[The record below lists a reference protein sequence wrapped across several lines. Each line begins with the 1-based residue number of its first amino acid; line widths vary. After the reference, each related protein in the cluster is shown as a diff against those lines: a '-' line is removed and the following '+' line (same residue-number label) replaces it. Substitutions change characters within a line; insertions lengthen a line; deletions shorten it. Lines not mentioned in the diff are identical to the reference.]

1 MRGSTIIVTTVPV
14 IKAMFFAEMFFFH
27 LPYNPFHRALAIC
40 LLTFSRASLAQPMFT
55 KTPYLKFVRELIG
68 EMVKKPE
75 KWQRFWEVATCSE
88 KYVSQNGN
96 FPKISPKN
104 LGFIQDCWA
113 PPSNRRMAPTPLGT
127 DYCWWQCHQL
137 PCPHEASQ
145 SELLCS
151 W

>member
-1 MRGSTIIVTTVPV
+1 MTTVPV

-68 EMVKKPE
+68 EMVKKPW
-75 KWQRFWEVATCSE
+75 KMVWEVATCSE
-88 KYVSQNGN
+88 KYVSQNEN

-104 LGFIQDCWA
+104 LGFI
-113 PPSNRRMAPTPLGT
+113 
-127 DYCWWQCHQL
+127 
-137 PCPHEASQ
+137 
-145 SELLCS
+145 
-151 W
+151 